1 MTKET
6 ITVDQK
12 IINAHVLDVFN
23 LTFTTTTIWILN
35 QRIYALGEQP
45 HLVATAIFDA
55 QGKTIVPG
63 FIDAHMH
70 IESSLLNPIEFGKLA
85 LSHGTTTVFA
95 DPHEIA
101 NVQGTDG
108 LDYFLAEGLK
118 SPIDINYMLPSSV
131 PAVSFENAGAKLT
144 ASDLKPYYQRPN
156 VSGLAEVMDFPAIA
170 NADVDMLT
178 KIADAKAAGK
188 QVDGHTA
195 GLTSEQLNI
204 YRQYGISTDHEARN
218 VTEALQRIQAGFY
231 VYLREGTVERDLSY
245 LLPAINTHNYHR
257 FAFCTDDKT
266 VVDLITEGGIDF
278 NIKKAIELGLN
289 PATAYTIASFNAA
302 QSHAIPD
309 LGAIAPGF
317 KADLVVLNNITTVD
331 IDQVMKSG
339 QWQALDTT
347 SVETWP
353 YTSMNYSLGDLT
365 LPITTKNSRV
375 IGIKPGHID
384 TEHLQMP
391 VPTIA
396 GNFVA
401 DAKAD
406 LAKIV
411 VVERHRN
418 LANTGLGIVKG
429 FKLTSGAIASSVAH
443 DSHNLIAAG
452 TDDILIT
459 KAIDAIGAIGGGL
472 AVVNGN
478 GEVTTLPLPIG
489 GLVSNADFTTV
500 ATQYQ
505 NLIAAFNAISSA
517 TFDPFITL
525 SFLALPVIPSL
536 KITDQGLFDFD
547 TFSFVDIACPEIST
561 TTSI

>member
-1 MTKET
+1 MTTQT

-23 LTFTTTTIWILN
+23 LTFTTNTIWILN

-45 HLVATAIFDA
+45 HLTATTTFDA
-55 QGKTIVPG
+55 EGKTIVPG

-70 IESSLLNPIEFGKLA
+70 IESSLLSPVEFGKLA
-85 LSHGTTTVFA
+85 LTRGTTTVFA

-144 ASDLKPYYQRPN
+144 ASDLKPYYQRQN
-156 VSGLAEVMDFPAIA
+156 VGGLAEVMDLPAVA

-195 GLTSEQLNI
+195 GLTCEQLNI

-218 VTEALQRIQAGFY
+218 ATEAFERVAAGFY
-231 VYLREGTVERDLSY
+231 VYLREGTVERDLSH
-245 LLPAINTHNYHR
+245 LLPAINDRNYHR

-266 VVDLITEGGIDF
+266 VVDLMTEGGIDF
-278 NIKKAIELGLN
+278 NIKKAIQLGMY
-289 PATAYTIASFNAA
+289 PAMAYTIASFNAA
-302 QSHAIPD
+302 QSHAISD

-317 KADLVVLNNITTVD
+317 KADLVLLSDSENVI
-331 IDQVMKSG
+331 IDRVMKAG
-339 QWQALDTT
+339 QWRRPDTT
-347 SVETWP
+347 PVQPWP
-353 YTSMNYSLGDLT
+353 YTSMNYTLGDLT
-365 LPITTKNSRV
+365 LPITTKNARV

-384 TEHLQMP
+384 TEHLQIP
-391 VPTIA
+391 VTTFA
-396 GNFVA
+396 GNFIA
-401 DAKAD
+401 NANAD

-411 VVERHRN
+411 VIERHRN
-418 LANTGLGIVKG
+418 LPNTGVGIVKG
-429 FKLTSGAIASSVAH
+429 FKLTNGAIASSVAH
-443 DSHNLIAAG
+443 DSHNLIATG
-452 TDDILIT
+452 TDDTLIT
-459 KAIDAIGAIGGGL
+459 KAINAIGAIGGGL
-472 AVVNGN
+472 AVVNGK

-489 GLVSNADFTTV
+489 GLVSTVSFSTV
-500 ATQYQ
+500 ADQYQ
-505 NLIAAFNAISSA
+505 KLTTAFNTISNA

-547 TFSFVDIACPEIST
+547 TFSFVDITCPDTPT
-561 TTSI
+561 TTTN